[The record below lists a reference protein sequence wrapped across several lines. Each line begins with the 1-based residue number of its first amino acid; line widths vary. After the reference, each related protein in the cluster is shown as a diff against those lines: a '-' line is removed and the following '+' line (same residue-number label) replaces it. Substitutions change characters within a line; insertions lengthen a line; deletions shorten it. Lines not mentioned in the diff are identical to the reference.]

1 MSEKSER
8 LQIIEMVDNGII
20 SATDAALLLRALDG
34 ESSQDDSFSA
44 ESTTPLDETGEQEQ
58 GPLPAAG
65 EETVEKVE
73 GEVIGAEFDRSIA
86 RWKRYWTIPLW
97 IGVVIAVLGG
107 MWVFWSYANSGA
119 SFWFFCAW
127 VPFLIGVFMI
137 AMAWRSRTAKWLHLR
152 IRQEPGERPQ
162 TIAFSFPL
170 PLRFASWFVRTFRRY
185 IPQLDHKGIDEAII
199 AVADYTSSDTP
210 FYIEVDEGEGQEKVQ
225 IYIG

>member
-8 LQIIEMVDNGII
+8 LQIIEMVESGII

-34 ESSQDDSFSA
+34 ETSQDDSVSA
-44 ESTTPLDETGEQEQ
+44 ETPSATNEASSQDQSSPSSE
-58 GPLPAAG
+58 G
-65 EETVEKVE
+65 EEEVEKIE

-97 IGVVIAVLGG
+97 IGVIISVLGG
-107 MWVFWSYANSGA
+107 MWIFWSYANSGVN
-119 SFWFFCAW
+119 FWFICAW
-127 VPFLIGVFMI
+127 FPFFLGVLLIVL
-137 AMAWRSRTAKWLHLR
+137 AWRSRTAKWLHLR
-152 IRQEPGERPQ
+152 VQQEPGERPR

-185 IPQLDHKGIDEAII
+185 IPELNHRGIDEAIL
-199 AVADYTSSDTP
+199 AVANHTNADTP
-210 FYIEVDEGEGQEKVQ
+210 LYIEVDEGEDKEKVQ